1 MKQYE
6 EKHKC
11 LDVQLIRDYLHI
23 VTLSILSS
31 KYRRPEK
38 QNLSRKYLP
47 VSHFCNPIYRFY
59 KLNAL
64 KDFNLFQLL
73 CINWQSH
80 TIWHLHTYMYV
91 QCVPE

>member
-1 MKQYE
+1 MKRNTSVI
-6 EKHKC
+6 
-11 LDVQLIRDYLHI
+11 DVQLIRDYLHI

-38 QNLSRKYLP
+38 QNLSHKYLP

-73 CINWQSH
+73 CINWQRGLTH
-80 TIWHLHTYMYV
+80 GQNKNHHLNDHSS
-91 QCVPE
+91 QK